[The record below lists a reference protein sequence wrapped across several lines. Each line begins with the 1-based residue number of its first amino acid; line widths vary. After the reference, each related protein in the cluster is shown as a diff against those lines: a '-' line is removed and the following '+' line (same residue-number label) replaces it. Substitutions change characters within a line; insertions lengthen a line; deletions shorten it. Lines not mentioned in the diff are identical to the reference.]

1 MTQAYHLMTDERNEI
16 EALIKSFDNHGC
28 GFGLD
33 LKAQVALRRLLDA
46 LDDAGRTIEKY
57 QTMASQYKPQWLP
70 PSAGRNFNS
79 IACAREKKGQEKT
92 WTTSILSWIKAS
104 TLRR

>member
-1 MTQAYHLMTDERNEI
+1 MTQVYHLSTDERNEI

-46 LDDAGRTIEKY
+46 LDDVERTIEKY
-57 QTMASQYKPQWLP
+57 QTMASQ
-70 PSAGRNFNS
+70 
-79 IACAREKKGQEKT
+79 
-92 WTTSILSWIKAS
+92 
-104 TLRR
+104 